1 MHQRSR
7 SWLAAGAAIAVL
19 CAASPPG
26 TQALARE
33 VVAAS
38 GYAAG
43 TIVIRTGERRLYY
56 YVDSG
61 HAIRYPV
68 GVGRAGMQ
76 WAGTSRIDGK
86 YRYPDWSPPA
96 SIRKDYAKLP
106 PIVPGGSPHNP
117 MGVAAMT
124 LAGTEYAI
132 HGTNSPGSIGGFVS
146 HGCIRMYNEDIT
158 DLFDRVSNGTEVVV
172 TR

>member
-96 SIRKDYAKLP
+96 SIRKDYDKLP
-106 PIVPGGSPHNP
+106 PVVPG
-117 MGVAAMT
+117 
-124 LAGTEYAI
+124 
-132 HGTNSPGSIGGFVS
+132 
-146 HGCIRMYNEDIT
+146 R
-158 DLFDRVSNGTEVVV
+158 
-172 TR
+172 